1 MFLLLPGCVSLP
13 NPTLLTVF
21 PFHSFLPL
29 LQLLIFIFF
38 LITSHGANIPTS
50 PLSFSSLYSFPHNQS
65 SVTRTI
71 HNPKLSFP
79 APSYLPTTHSKLHL
93 KPHCHLPSYPD
104 TPSYHVPPLSSLFHF
119 LHHHFTRHEPTLFSP

>member
-38 LITSHGANIPTS
+38 LVTSHGANIPTS
-50 PLSFSSLYSFPHNQS
+50 LLSFSTFSSLYSFPHLISPPLPAQYTTQNSPSLLTSTHHHPLQTS
-65 SVTRTI
+65 SQTSLSPSLLPGHTCLSRASSL
-71 HNPKLSFP
+71 LSF
-79 APSYLPTTHSKLHL
+79 S
-93 KPHCHLPSYPD
+93 
-104 TPSYHVPPLSSLFHF
+104 
-119 LHHHFTRHEPTLFSP
+119 FS